1 MNSAYFWL
9 AAIFPDDSIS
19 YMVWSRHFTSSV
31 GQRTSAAK
39 AEAKEPAAAFW
50 RSLQGRKVEYQLIR
64 PFGTHTTEEQR
75 MGEWNLCAV
84 PFMNP
89 ETLEQTAVLQHVEV
103 RRPQS
108 HTSRKWSA
116 RDQTQSA

>member
-9 AAIFPDDSIS
+9 AAIFPEVSIS

-50 RSLQGRKVEYQLIR
+50 RSLKRQRRL
-64 PFGTHTTEEQR
+64 TTISI
-75 MGEWNLCAV
+75 
-84 PFMNP
+84 PS
-89 ETLEQTAVLQHVEV
+89 LQHTRESTRMPEGNLLVLSLL
-103 RRPQS
+103 RIPRP
-108 HTSRKWSA
+108 
-116 RDQTQSA
+116 